1 MTITDNHKNY
11 REFYGN
17 KFLHRMWIAGDIIL
31 IFLGTFL
38 SLTVHFLFA
47 ILAILALYDLYYV
60 LKDKKMTIVGIVV
73 DIFLTLTP

>member
-1 MTITDNHKNY
+1 
-11 REFYGN
+11 
-17 KFLHRMWIAGDIIL
+17 MWIAGDIIL